1 MTTGQARKT
10 QRGIVYVMPIYE
22 YRAVKKGCA
31 HCSGG
36 FDALQK
42 MADPPLQACP
52 ECGAPVC
59 RVFSSFTACS
69 EETPDGVRSLDG
81 KLRDYEEKGMW
92 SHAAELAD
100 KSDLKERAMDDY
112 KKAGYNF

>member
-1 MTTGQARKT
+1 
-10 QRGIVYVMPIYE
+10 MPIYE
-22 YRAVKKGCA
+22 YKAVHTGCSF
-31 HCSGG
+31 CSGG

-52 ECGAPVC
+52 KCGAPVC
-59 RVFSSFTACS
+59 RAFSRFAACS
-69 EETPDGVRSLDG
+69 TDTTDEASTLED

-100 KSDLKERAMDDY
+100 KSALNERAMDNY

>member
-1 MTTGQARKT
+1 
-10 QRGIVYVMPIYE
+10 MPIYE
-22 YRAVKKGCA
+22 YKPVRTGCSY
-31 HCSGG
+31 CSVG

-42 MADPPLQACP
+42 MSDPPLQACP
-52 ECGAPVC
+52 KCGAPVC
-59 RVFSSFTACS
+59 RVFSRFAACS
-69 EETPDGVRSLDG
+69 TETTDEASALEG

-100 KSDLKERAMDDY
+100 KSALNERAMDNY

>member
-1 MTTGQARKT
+1 
-10 QRGIVYVMPIYE
+10 MPIYE
-22 YRAVKKGCA
+22 YKAVCTGCSF
-31 HCSGG
+31 CSVG

-42 MADPPLQACP
+42 MSDPPLQACP
-52 ECGAPVC
+52 KCGAPVC
-59 RVFSSFTACS
+59 RMFSRFAACS
-69 EETPDGVRSLDG
+69 TETTDEAGSLEG

-100 KSDLKERAMDDY
+100 KSALNERAMDNY

>member
-1 MTTGQARKT
+1 
-10 QRGIVYVMPIYE
+10 MPIYE
-22 YRAVKKGCA
+22 YKAVRTGCSY
-31 HCSGG
+31 CSGG

-42 MADPPLQACP
+42 MSDPPLQACP
-52 ECGAPVC
+52 KCNTPVC
-59 RVFSSFTACS
+59 RVFSRFAACS
-69 EETPDGVRSLDG
+69 TDTTDQASALEG

-100 KSDLKERAMDDY
+100 KSALNERAMDNY

>member
-1 MTTGQARKT
+1 
-10 QRGIVYVMPIYE
+10 MPIYE
-22 YRAVKKGCA
+22 YKAIRAGCSYCNA
-31 HCSGG
+31 G

-42 MADPPLQACP
+42 MSDPALHACP
-52 ECGAPVC
+52 KCGAQIC
-59 RVFSSFTACS
+59 RVFSRFAACS
-69 EETPDGVRSLDG
+69 AETTDEASALEG

-100 KSDLKERAMDDY
+100 KSALNERAMDNY

>member
-1 MTTGQARKT
+1 
-10 QRGIVYVMPIYE
+10 MPIYE
-22 YRAVKKGCA
+22 YRPTQQGCG
-31 HCSGG
+31 HCATG

-42 MADPPLQACP
+42 MADPHLKACP

-59 RVFSSFTACS
+59 RVFSSFAACS
-69 EETPDGVRSLDG
+69 TEANDEAGLLDN
-81 KLRDYEEKGMW
+81 KLRHYEEKGMW

-112 KKAGYNF
+112 RKAGYNF